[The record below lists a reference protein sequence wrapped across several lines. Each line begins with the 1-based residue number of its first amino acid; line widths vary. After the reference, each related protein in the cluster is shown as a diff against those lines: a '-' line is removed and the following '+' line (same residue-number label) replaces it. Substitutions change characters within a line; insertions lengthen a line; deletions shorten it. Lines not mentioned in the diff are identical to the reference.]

1 MWRASGSYCK
11 LIAIKSTR
19 LSSLALSGEEGGGH
33 LVTETAKWR
42 DYFKA
47 YLSRARVS
55 CDFSGSLSASRGV
68 TAFFFTFESIEIG
81 GVTGTGQFFFRES

>member
-1 MWRASGSYCK
+1 MRQSYCK

-19 LSSLALSGEEGGGH
+19 LSSLSLSGEEGGSVTGR

-47 YLSRARVS
+47 YLTRVS
-55 CDFSGSLSASRGV
+55 CDFSGSQSASRDV
-68 TAFFFTFESIEIG
+68 ITFFSLLKALT
-81 GVTGTGQFFFRES
+81 VRLVV